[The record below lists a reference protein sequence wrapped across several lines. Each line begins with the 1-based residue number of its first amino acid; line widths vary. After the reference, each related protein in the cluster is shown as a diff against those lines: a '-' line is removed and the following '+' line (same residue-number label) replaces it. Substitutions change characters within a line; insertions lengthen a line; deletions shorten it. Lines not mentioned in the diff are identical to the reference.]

1 MNANAANAARHLS
14 PLASVLSTVARH
26 ALSNSVIAG
35 GVLAV
40 STLVGCALPS
50 VGPNYRRP
58 VTPTAAAYG
67 ATSDQHLIV
76 GGHVAREWWRD
87 FGDPQ
92 LDNLIAEALRENQN
106 LKGALARVGKAR
118 ALTGEARSAEFPM
131 IAAAGLV
138 TREQTSETT
147 TNRFPSN
154 LTTTYRL
161 PLTLSWELD
170 LFGRVRRLNEGAR
183 ANFAAA
189 QELAEATRLAVAAET
204 ASTYFALGATD
215 EETRIVART
224 LKLQTEMLSLVQ
236 ARRDAGRASD
246 LAVEQARLAV
256 SISEAD
262 LAAVAN
268 RRAILKNGL
277 AVLLGQAAPAFEVG
291 ELRPTSPVLPS
302 IPVGL
307 PSDLLLRR
315 PDLAAAE
322 NNLRAA
328 NAQVGVAKAAFFPTI
343 SLTGSA
349 GYASADLTDLF
360 LHDSRAW
367 GISPG
372 IYLPI
377 FQGGRNRANYHQ
389 SQATYEEAVA
399 GYRQNIL
406 TALREVQDALTAS
419 QRLSE
424 QSDAIARAVASAR
437 KAQELAEER
446 YLAGA
451 TSYLE
456 VIDAQRTALTVE
468 RSAAALTGQRLITR
482 VALIR
487 ALGGGWEAPAAM

>member
-1 MNANAANAARHLS
+1 MDAMPTSARRRRW
-14 PLASVLSTVARH
+14 PLASTLVAVARQ
-26 ALSNSVIAG
+26 ALRSNFVAAG
-35 GVLAV
+35 ILAV
-40 STLVGCALPS
+40 STLAGCALPT

-58 VTPTAAAYG
+58 ATPAAISYRDTSNQRATAR
-67 ATSDQHLIV
+67 SQ
-76 GGHVAREWWRD
+76 VAREWWHD
-87 FGDPQ
+87 FGDSQ
-92 LDNLIAEALRENQN
+92 LDRLIAEALRENQN
-106 LKGALARVGKAR
+106 LQGALARVEKAR
-118 ALTGEARSAEFPM
+118 ALTGEARATYLPA
-131 IAAAGLV
+131 IAATGTAL
-138 TREQTSETT
+138 REQTSETT
-147 TNRFPSN
+147 TNHLPYS

-189 QELAEATRLAVAAET
+189 QELADATRLAVAAET
-204 ASTYFALGATD
+204 ASTYFGLAAAD
-215 EETRIVART
+215 EESRIVAHT

-236 ARRDAGRASD
+236 VRRDAGRASD
-246 LAVEQARLAV
+246 LDVEQASLSV
-256 SISEAD
+256 SVSEAD

-268 RRAILKNGL
+268 RRAALKNGL
-277 AVLLGQAAPAFEVG
+277 AVLLGQAAPTFEMG
-291 ELRPTSPVLPS
+291 ELRQTNNPLPS
-302 IPVGL
+302 IPIGL

-322 NNLRAA
+322 SNLQAA

-349 GYASADLTDLF
+349 GYASGDLTDLF

-367 GISPG
+367 GISPSL
-372 IYLPI
+372 YLPI
-377 FQGGRNRANYHQ
+377 FQGGRNRANYRH
-389 SQATYEEAVA
+389 SQAAYAEAVA
-399 GYRQNIL
+399 AYRQNIL

-424 QSDAIARAVASAR
+424 QAAATAHAVVSAR
-437 KAQELAEER
+437 KVQKLAEER

-456 VIDAQRTALTVE
+456 VIDAQRTALAVE

-482 VALIR
+482 VTLIR
-487 ALGGGWEAPAAM
+487 ALGGGWENPAAM